1 MRHYLPALLLTLA
14 IPWAHAQD
22 PQLRLARYSSAATT
36 PDLADYAPLET
47 IATLNFPA
55 EVGTVGEAL
64 HYTLLRTGYTL
75 GHTDADATHLLAL
88 PLPHSHRALGP
99 ARVNDLLTILVGPS
113 YAVAANPVDRTIAIG
128 LASAPKPIAVAIP
141 EAQTPLV
148 EPAPAAS
155 EVAAAA
161 KMTAPSDVV
170 SADTQPTD
178 AGTPLASAF
187 MRAEVVGP

>member
-1 MRHYLPALLLTLA
+1 MRHCLPALLLTLA
-14 IPWAHAQD
+14 IPLAHAQD

-47 IATLNFPA
+47 IATVHFPA

-99 ARVNDLLTILVGPS
+99 ARVNDLLTILLGSS
-113 YAVAANPVDRTIAIG
+113 YAVNANPVDRTIAI
-128 LASAPKPIAVAIP
+128 ARSSAPSAHAEALPATPEPIHVTVESTPVTPPSVTAVD
-141 EAQTPLV
+141 ES
-148 EPAPAAS
+148 AS
-155 EVAAAA
+155 EAR
-161 KMTAPSDVV
+161 
-170 SADTQPTD
+170 
-178 AGTPLASAF
+178 ASSLPAWRREGF
-187 MRAEVVGP
+187 GP